1 MKEKMKEEPTFCCC
15 PLSIKFDI
23 QLQWDDLARNDS
35 PHLAC
40 SLATLTGE
48 RKSVVIFALIHTFTS
63 LTALFLSLFE
73 MKSDEIRIQD
83 HLPFSAAFFGVI
95 SAFCILRATKV
106 YNYRSY
112 YRSAILLVSYDNAR
126 GNEREKFFFLI
137 FQIAVAVSST
147 LAYAYSGFTS
157 SDDEQSLKDKYSV
170 VCEGVYTVI
179 LAVMGLVYYRTGRF
193 LEMERTDKS
202 RVYFYSSRS
211 KIAPSFELP

>member
-1 MKEKMKEEPTFCCC
+1 MLNLLRTILKV
-15 PLSIKFDI
+15 
-23 QLQWDDLARNDS
+23 
-35 PHLAC
+35 
-40 SLATLTGE
+40 
-48 RKSVVIFALIHTFTS
+48 KSVVIFALIHTFTS

-112 YRSAILLVSYDNAR
+112 YRSAILLVV
-126 GNEREKFFFLI
+126 

-157 SDDEQSLKDKYSV
+157 SDEEQSLKDKFSV

-193 LEMERTDKS
+193 LEMERKAKFFC
-202 RVYFYSSRS
+202 VVVMNM
-211 KIAPSFELP
+211 LN